1 MNVKEINGK
10 FECYFKELDLKYI
23 VDSMENALTIA
34 FALGMSKN
42 AILEGK

>member
-1 MNVKEINGK
+1 MNIKKINGK

-34 FALGMSKN
+34 FALGMSKDT
-42 AILEGK
+42 ILRGK